1 MTATV
6 ENLLYGLYAGSATA
20 AALSGLLFVRYWKVS
35 RDRLYLFFASA
46 LWAFALGWVANFLTR
61 ADEYRPFVLLLR
73 LTGFALIIAAI
84 LDKNRRTG

>member
-1 MTATV
+1 MSATV

-46 LWAFALGWVANFLTR
+46 FWAFTLGWLARFFIE
-61 ADEYRPFVLLLR
+61 AEEHRPFVLLLR
-73 LTGFALIIAAI
+73 LTGFGLIIVAI
-84 LDKNRRTG
+84 LDKNRRVG